1 MLKSHSCNS
10 SGIVKIIHI
19 VFMIPLYLILNL
31 SLFIENFTFL
41 SRMKYM
47 KIRKFSDL
55 IAYNDLTINLFAL
68 MSWLI
73 FAMFFIIIKLIILW

>member
-1 MLKSHSCNS
+1 MLKSHSRNS

-47 KIRKFSDL
+47 KIRKISDL